1 LSKQMITKTHAL
13 KAARPTGMTCWF
25 DGRFASSVSPA
36 KGLESLLY
44 QPLNLQARI
53 DNTKGGFL
61 M

>member
-1 LSKQMITKTHAL
+1 MITKTHAL